1 MKNKLLLSTTCLAL
15 CMGAMTLSSAPAQA
29 QQEMGSLVYYDVSP
43 AEIQAHYNEWH
54 VYLEYNLHRKQCQHY
69 QAPPAGYV
77 EKGCN
82 LYRVGTTAAVATTE
96 TVTQTEPA
104 KAVVTQSASA
114 SSYAIHFGHDKSN
127 IPVNEQSIVG
137 EAAQEIQKDK
147 PSSVVVSGYTSTTG
161 TAAYNQA
168 LSERRAKSVA
178 DALVTDG
185 VNPAIITQEG
195 FGETHQAV
203 PTGDN
208 VRMPANRRVLIE
220 FNQ

>member
-1 MKNKLLLSTTCLAL
+1 VRLKHSRKWECQ
-15 CMGAMTLSSAPAQA
+15 GY
-29 QQEMGSLVYYDVSP
+29 QQ
-43 AEIQAHYNEWH
+43 
-54 VYLEYNLHRKQCQHY
+54 
-69 QAPPAGYV
+69 PPAGYV
-77 EKGCN
+77 VHGCN
-82 LYRVGTTAAVATTE
+82 VYRVDAATTVATTE
-96 TVTQTEPA
+96 TETRTEPA
-104 KAVVTQSASA
+104 KAVVTQSATA
-114 SSYAIHFGHDKSN
+114 SSYAIHFAHDKSK
-127 IPVNEQSIVG
+127 IPANEQSIVG

-208 VRMPANRRVLIE
+208 VRMPANRRVLIQ

>member
-15 CMGAMTLSSAPAQA
+15 CMGAMTLTSGTAQA

-43 AEIQAHYNEWH
+43 AEIQAHYNEWR
-54 VYLEYNLHRKQCQHY
+54 VYLEYNLHREQCQHY

-77 EKGCN
+77 ERGCN
-82 LYRVGTTAAVATTE
+82 LYRVGTATAVATTD

-104 KAVVTQSASA
+104 KALVTQSVTA
-114 SSYAIHFGHDKSN
+114 SSYAIHFAHDKSE
-127 IPVNEQSIVG
+127 IPANEESIVG

-147 PSSVVVSGYTSTTG
+147 PASVIVSGYTSTTG
-161 TAAYNQA
+161 GVAYNQA
-168 LSERRAKSVA
+168 LSERRAKTVA
-178 DALVTDG
+178 DALVVDG
-185 VNPAIITQEG
+185 VNPGIITQEA
-195 FGETHQAV
+195 FGKTHLAV

-208 VRMPANRRVLIE
+208 VPMPANRRVLIE